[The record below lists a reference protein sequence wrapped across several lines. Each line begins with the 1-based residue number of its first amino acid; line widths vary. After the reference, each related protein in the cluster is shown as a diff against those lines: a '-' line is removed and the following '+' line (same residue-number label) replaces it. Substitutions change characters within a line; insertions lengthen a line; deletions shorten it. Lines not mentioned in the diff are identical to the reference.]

1 MDIIKA
7 AKEHIEKLLS
17 EKLDEHVKYH
27 NLTHTLAVT
36 EASQDIG
43 KALDFNQE
51 QLEVLALAALFHD
64 SGFVETYE
72 GHEAVSQQYA
82 ETFLNGHQY
91 PEDKTAQVLH
101 LIGITQKDQMP
112 QTMLDKAMKDA
123 DLSNLGRED
132 YFAHLADLRYEW
144 EHFLG
149 ENHSDAQWYK
159 LNHKFVKKHNYYTD
173 AAEFL
178 YGKQSQAN
186 QKQLKKMAKKEKK
199 ARSKSL
205 ESAIANSKSA
215 QMMFKTAL
223 RNHLDLSNLAD
234 NKANIM
240 LSVNALIITI
250 AMPMAA
256 SYVRTNPYL
265 LVPTISLLLSCL
277 GSMIFATLATRPI
290 KMTGYTEEEKIKS
303 RESNLFF
310 FGNFYKMDY
319 KTYQKGM
326 QIIID
331 DEKNLESSIMR
342 DLFFLGLSLGKK
354 YNQLRI
360 CYNIFMIGI
369 IITVIIFGIA
379 YSVSGPV

>member
-1 MDIIKA
+1 MNIITEA
-7 AKEHIEKLLS
+7 RDYIKELLS
-17 EKLDEHVKYH
+17 EKLDQNYRYH
-27 NLTHTLAVT
+27 DLNHSLAVT
-36 EASQDIG
+36 EASQEIG
-43 KALDFNQE
+43 KALDFDE
-51 QLEVLALAALFHD
+51 TQLEILALAALFHD
-64 SGFVETYE
+64 TGFVETYE
-72 GHEAVSQQYA
+72 GHEEISQRFAKDFLEKNNYPA
-82 ETFLNGHQY
+82 E
-91 PEDKTAQVLH
+91 KTKHVIH
-101 LIGITQKDQMP
+101 LIGMTKKDQSPETVM
-112 QTMLDKAMKDA
+112 DKAMKDA
-123 DLSNLGRED
+123 DLSNLGREN
-132 YFAHLADLRYEW
+132 YFAHLADLRFEW
-144 EHFLG
+144 QHFLG
-149 ENHSDAQWYK
+149 QEHSDAEWFK
-159 LNHKFVKKHNYYTD
+159 LNHKFVKEHNYFTE
-173 AAEFL
+173 AAAFL
-178 YGKQSQAN
+178 YGKQSKAN

-199 ARSKSL
+199 AKSKSL
-205 ESAIANSKSA
+205 ESSIANSKSA

-256 SYVRTNPYL
+256 SYVRAMPYL
-265 LVPTISLLLSCL
+265 LIPTISLLLACL

-319 KTYQKGM
+319 PTYQKGM
-326 QIIID
+326 EIIID

-369 IITVIIFGIA
+369 IVTVLIFGIT
-379 YSVSGPV
+379 YTTFHH